1 MAAIRTFAA
10 LATGGTVLAA
20 LAWAIWPQP
29 LAVDLAEVTR
39 GPMAVTVGAEG
50 VTRVRETWVVTAP
63 TTGTTA
69 RSPVE
74 VGDPVQAGE
83 TVVAVI
89 QPAEPAFL
97 DARARAQAEAAVTE
111 AEAAL
116 RLAEVQLARAEA
128 DLAYAEAQADRNRA
142 LAARGTI
149 PLRVQEDSDQ
159 RALTAA
165 AAVEA
170 ARFDLDLH
178 RATLARMTAQLRG
191 PVAMTAAEPGECC
204 LPILAPHDGTVLG
217 VADANARLV
226 QAGAPL
232 VTIGDLSDLR
242 VEVDVLSADAV
253 RVRPGAAALIDRWGG
268 PGLLEGRVE
277 RVDPS
282 GFARVSALGIEE
294 QRVGVTLTLDTPPE
308 ARAGLGDQFRVN
320 VRIVV
325 WQADGVLQ
333 VPQAALFRQGDGW
346 AVLRL
351 ESGRARQV
359 AVEIG
364 QMNDAVAEVLSG
376 LAEGD
381 RLIAY
386 PGSRVAEGD
395 RVVARDAP

>member
-1 MAAIRTFAA
+1 MAAFRTFAA
-10 LATGGTVLAA
+10 LATGGAVVAA
-20 LAWAIWPQP
+20 LAWALWPQP
-29 LAVDLAEVTR
+29 LAVDLAGVTR

-50 VTRVRETWVVTAP
+50 ITRVRETWVVTAP

-111 AEAAL
+111 AEAAV

-149 PLRVQEDSDQ
+149 PLRLQEDSDQ

-165 AAVEA
+165 AALEA

-204 LPILAPHDGTVLG
+204 LPILAPHDGTVLD

-253 RVRPGAAALIDRWGG
+253 RVRPGATALIDRWGG

-294 QRVGVTLTLDTPPE
+294 QRVRVTLTLDTPPE
-308 ARAGLGDQFRVN
+308 ARAGLGDRFRVT

-325 WQADGVLQ
+325 WQGDGVLQ

-351 ESGRARQV
+351 ESGRARRV
-359 AVEIG
+359 GLEIG
-364 QMNDAVAEVLSG
+364 QMNDSAAEVLSG
-376 LAEGD
+376 LSEGD
-381 RLIAY
+381 RVIAY
-386 PGSRVAEGD
+386 PGSRVSDGD
-395 RVVARDAP
+395 HVVPRDAP